1 MQGLALLE
9 DSLIYILC
17 PTYKDACQSPVFML
31 AGAGKGGTAQ
41 ILPTVIVYS
50 VVSFSNYSLQFT
62 VQYMQMMDKSRF
74 FFS

>member
-1 MQGLALLE
+1 M
-9 DSLIYILC
+9 LC
-17 PTYKDACQSPVFML
+17 PTYKDACQSPLFKL
-31 AGAGKGGTAQ
+31 AGAGKGGTTH